1 MLTHLK
7 LENFKIW
14 RSTGPIR
21 LAPLTLLLGTNS
33 SGKSSL
39 IQSLLLMR
47 QTVKGSDVGLDLNL
61 GNPDAGDSV
70 AMGQFRDLLCRHGVA
85 TESAAATQ
93 VGIEFRWT
101 PHGGKPADTTLFSAR
116 YRSGPSG
123 SAELEYLRLGQ
134 DGLGFTVIRRKPGI
148 YRLLLGGQARHL
160 GQSADF
166 RPERSFAFSAATLNK
181 LGARAEEIRPVGP
194 ALLDELSRI
203 IYLGPVRQLARR
215 DYVWSGRMP
224 AHIGDD
230 GGRAV
235 DVLIASGVAQQT
247 RRGRRSDTDDA
258 GRIFFETE
266 HWLRELDVAEGL
278 QVRSLGR
285 SARYELLVKYRG
297 AVVNLKDVGVGVSQ
311 VIPVVVAALFAKP
324 GHIVIV
330 EEPESHLHPLAQA
343 KLAELLASVSA
354 ARGVQFIVET
364 HSEHLFRR
372 MQTLMARQKVLPG
385 QAAMYFV
392 EREGQAAKLRELKLD
407 DLGRVANWPD
417 KFFGDSLGETREQT
431 ALAIQRAKELRAKG
445 GHGSD

>member
-14 RSTGPIR
+14 RSTGPVR

-39 IQSLLLMR
+39 IQSLLLIR
-47 QTVKGSDVGLDLNL
+47 QTVKGDDTGLDLNL
-61 GNPDAGDSV
+61 GNPDAEDTV
-70 AMGQFRDLLCRHGVA
+70 TMGQFRDLLCRHGAA
-85 TESAAATQ
+85 TESTPANQ
-93 VGIEFRWT
+93 VGIEFRWAA
-101 PHGGKPADTTLFSAR
+101 HSAPAQDSTLFSAR
-116 YRSGPSG
+116 YGAGPSG
-123 SAELEYLRLGQ
+123 SAELRYLRLGK
-134 DGLGFTVIRRKPGI
+134 DGEGFTVLRQKPGI
-148 YRLLLGGQARHL
+148 YRLLLAKQKLPVR
-160 GQSADF
+160 QSADY

-181 LGARAEEIRPVGP
+181 LGPLADGIRPVGP

-235 DVLIASGVAQQT
+235 DVLIASGVAQQAG
-247 RRGRRSDTDDA
+247 RGVDRSDDA
-258 GRIFFETE
+258 GRIFRETE
-266 HWLRELDVAEGL
+266 RWLRELDVAEGL

-285 SARYELLVKYRG
+285 SARYELLVRHRD

-311 VIPVVVAALFAKP
+311 VMPVVVAALFANP

-343 KLAELLASVSA
+343 KLAELMATVSA
-354 ARGVQFIVET
+354 SRGVQFIVET

-372 MQTLMARQKVLPG
+372 MQTLMARQQVQPS

-392 EREGQAAKLRELKLD
+392 EREGQTAKLRELELD

-431 ALAIQRAKELRAKG
+431 ALAIQRAKHLRAKG
-445 GHGSD
+445 EHGSN